1 MRIAAILV
9 CADVVLTAQH
19 TSVLRRPGA
28 SRVLEAWE
36 IDPSCNFTF
45 STYQQPEIDYFH
57 GAACESQI
65 HISLHSS
72 RSASISYVSTST
84 RTSSRIR
91 YGTRLDRLDSVAWG
105 SAMSYTSLMSVDTYL
120 YDPPMDEAFAT
131 VQEVNDVVNTTAWA
145 KPGSSSRYIPKT
157 TPSGLLQYKNPGAI
171 YSSPIVHTVVL
182 DDLVPGQRYYY
193 SVPRSVEALAKV
205 RSFVFPKS
213 GFPLLFG
220 LTADVGQTVVSNR
233 TFDALVDMS
242 PDAVLLAGDLSY
254 ADGWPFRWDTFG
266 KLAEKLAARVPV
278 MVTGGNH
285 EIGSSEN
292 WQHFTQRWST
302 PYASSFSTS
311 PLYWSIDIGPVHVI
325 ALNSYDNFVQ
335 NGDRLQRE
343 WLLDDLASV
352 DRTTTPW
359 LVVFMHVPFYTS
371 NCAHPGEGELMRL
384 AYEPILFA
392 AGVDIV
398 LSGHVHA
405 YERST
410 DEGVYDSRPDPCG
423 PLYLGIG
430 DGGNRE
436 NVAAK
441 WAKPQPDWSAFRES
455 SFGVGRLEFVDES
468 RATYEWRRHAC
479 GGNDKSYDLDPDCRT
494 RGDDSRNHVAVDA
507 FNIVRQRDLYACVD
521 QRRSVSTAIKLPADI
536 RRQRRGT
543 DTGSRTSS
551 SCRKTGVSVVLA
563 IFFALSSFGLG
574 AAAGACC
581 RCPAHATTKATG
593 VYTCF
598 FLRRSQYRRMTAY
611 AELPTLSRGSLY
623 HAVSTAEPAVLGDL
637 DATLA

>member
-1 MRIAAILV
+1 MRTASALV
-9 CADVVLTAQH
+9 CSQVVLAAQQ
-19 TSVLRRPGA
+19 TSLLRRPRA

-72 RSASISYVSTST
+72 RSASISYVSAST

-105 SAMSYTSLMSVDTYL
+105 SSMSYTSLMSVDSYL
-120 YDPPMDEAFAT
+120 YDPPMDVAFAT
-131 VQEVNDVVNTTAWA
+131 VQEIIDVANTTAWA
-145 KPGSSSRYIPKT
+145 KPGSSSRYNPKT
-157 TPSGLLQYKNPGAI
+157 TPSGLLVYKNPGAI
-171 YSSPIVHTVVL
+171 YSSPIVHTVIL
-182 DDLVPGQRYYY
+182 EDLVPGQRYYY
-193 SVPRSVEALAKV
+193 SVPRSVEALAKI

-213 GFPLLFG
+213 GFPLLLG
-220 LTADVGQTVVSNR
+220 LTADVGQTVVSNK
-233 TFDALVDMS
+233 TFDALLDMS

-266 KLAEKLAARVPV
+266 KLAEKLAASVPV

-285 EIGSSEN
+285 EIGASEN

-343 WLLDDLASV
+343 WLMDDLASV

-371 NCAHPGEGELMRL
+371 NNAHPGEGELMRL
-384 AYEPILFA
+384 AYEPLLFA

-410 DEGVYDSRPDPCG
+410 EGVYDSHPDPCG

-441 WAKPQPDWSAFRES
+441 WAQPQPDWSAFRES
-455 SFGVGRLEFVDES
+455 SFGVGRIEFVDKS

-479 GGNDKSYDLDPDCRT
+479 GGTDKSYDIDQDCRT
-494 RGDDSRNHVAVDA
+494 RGDDSRNHLSVDTYD
-507 FNIVRQRDLYACVD
+507 IVRYRNGDTCAD
-521 QRRSVSTAIKLPADI
+521 RRRIVSAAIKPPADF

-543 DTGSRTSS
+543 TTVSRTSS
-551 SCRKTGVSVVLA
+551 SCRKTDSSLVFA
-563 IFFALSSFGLG
+563 ILVALSSFGLG

-581 RCPAHATTKATG
+581 RRPAHPPTKATG
-593 VYTCF
+593 VYTCLS
-598 FLRRSQYRRMTAY
+598 LRRNQYRRMTAY

-623 HAVSTAEPAVLGDL
+623 HAVSTCEPAVLGDL